1 VYAGWNVPLDYD
13 PMLAKLIVWHET
25 RELAIL
31 RMLRA
36 LGEYHIG
43 GIESNLSLFRTV
55 LNDAA
60 FRAGELDT
68 GYLDRLLRER
78 LLVAAPPRELAPLAA
93 LAIQTASKAT
103 EESKPRASGSRWLAE
118 GRAMRMDGG

>member
-1 VYAGWNVPLDYD
+1 MRVDSGVYAGWNVPVDYD

-25 RELAIL
+25 RELAIA

-60 FRAGELDT
+60 FRAGELDVR
-68 GYLDRLLRER
+68 GIWIGCFGSGQFGEEAPRGNWLRSRLWRFR
-78 LLVAAPPRELAPLAA
+78 SA
-93 LAIQTASKAT
+93 
-103 EESKPRASGSRWLAE
+103 
-118 GRAMRMDGG
+118 

>member
-1 VYAGWNVPLDYD
+1 MYQGWNVPIDYD

-25 RELAIL
+25 RELAIA

-68 GYLDRLLRER
+68 GYLDRLLRDRPVRED
-78 LLVAAPPRELAPLAA
+78 APAELAPIAA
-93 LAIQTASKAT
+93 LAISRSLASK
-103 EESKPRASGSRWLAE
+103 EESRQAAPASRWVTD
-118 GRAMRMDGG
+118 GRAELLR